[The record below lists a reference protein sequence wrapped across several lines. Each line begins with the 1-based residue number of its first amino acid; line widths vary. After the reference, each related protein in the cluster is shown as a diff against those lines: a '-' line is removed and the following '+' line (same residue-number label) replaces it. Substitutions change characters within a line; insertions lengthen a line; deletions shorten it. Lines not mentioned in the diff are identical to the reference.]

1 MTHIQTVLQTIGTSK
16 VISIIRG
23 IEFEAATHVIAAL
36 KKGGVSCLEVTM
48 NTNQSLAIIER
59 ARQDESLFVGAGTV
73 LDVSMARE
81 SIGAGAQFVLSPL
94 LDVNVIEY
102 CLSHDVLPVPGV
114 FTPTELY
121 SAHSAGAPLLKI
133 FPAGCVGPQYIK
145 DLLGPFNGMKLLP
158 VGGVSVDNTAA
169 FMRAGSFAVGVGSYL
184 ANPELSNRKDWETIT
199 QRAKLFIEQANQR

>member
-23 IEFEAATHVIAAL
+23 IEYDAAAHVIAAL

-48 NTNQSLAIIER
+48 NTNQSLAIIEK
-59 ARQDESLFVGAGTV
+59 ARQDESLLVGAGTV
-73 LDVSMARE
+73 LDVNMARE
-81 SIGAGAQFVLSPL
+81 CIRAGAQFVLSPL

-121 SAHSAGAPLLKI
+121 SAHCSGAPLLKI
-133 FPAGCVGPQYIK
+133 FPAGGVGPQYIK

-158 VGGVSVDNTAA
+158 VGGVSVENTAA
-169 FMRAGSFAVGVGSYL
+169 FMKAGSFAVGVGSYL
-184 ANPELSNRKDWETIT
+184 ANPELSKQKDWETIT

>member
-23 IEFEAATHVIAAL
+23 IEYEAAANVIAAL

-48 NTNQSLAIIER
+48 NTNQSLAIIEK
-59 ARQDESLFVGAGTV
+59 ARLDESLLVGAGTV
-73 LDVSMARE
+73 LDVNMARE
-81 SIGAGAQFVLSPL
+81 CIRAGAQFVLSPL
-94 LDVNVIEY
+94 LDIKVIEY

-121 SAHSAGAPLLKI
+121 SAHRCGAPLLKI
-133 FPAGCVGPQYIK
+133 FPAGGVGPQYIK

-158 VGGVSVDNTAA
+158 VGGVSVENTAA
-169 FMRAGSFAVGVGSYL
+169 FMKAGSFAVGVGSYL
-184 ANPELSNRKDWETIT
+184 ANPELSKQKAWETIT